1 MFIIQVRSR
10 FSFGTVCCV
19 HGENAA
25 LEKLGISA
33 EDFEEEFNIRI
44 DELEPCHEYIDNYG
58 YTRIVK
64 MINSGG
70 EWEI

>member
-19 HGENAA
+19 HSESAV

-33 EDFEEEFNIRI
+33 EDFEEEFNIKI
-44 DELEPCHEYIDNYG
+44 DELEPCHEYVNNHGDI
-58 YTRIVK
+58 RVVK

-70 EWEI
+70 NWEI